1 MADIHSFE
9 SENDTARPLT
19 FHLPVTKVDDLLH
32 SGDLSQCGGSLS
44 NKKAREMLGT
54 VNAEL
59 QFPFLQTMIW
69 TSTSATGPL
78 T

>member
-1 MADIHSFE
+1 M
-9 SENDTARPLT
+9 P
-19 FHLPVTKVDDLLH
+19 FHLPVIKVDVMLQC
-32 SGDLSQCGGSLS
+32 GGLSQCGGSLS
-44 NKKAREMLGT
+44 NMKAREMLGT

-69 TSTSATGPL
+69 TSTSATGTL